1 MLVCM
6 RQINLNV
13 TADFDRDLRRL
24 MRQRGIQNKSEAIR
38 RAVHEAAAR
47 MEAGARCDFRSWL
60 GMGLKFALNPQP
72 QFRDEDDLWS

>member
-1 MLVCM
+1 M

-38 RAVHEAAAR
+38 RVVHEAAAR
-47 MEAGARCDFRSWL
+47 AEASAQCDFRSWL
-60 GMGLKFALNPQP
+60 GMGLKFPPSPQP
-72 QFRDEDDLWS
+72 RFRDEDDLWS